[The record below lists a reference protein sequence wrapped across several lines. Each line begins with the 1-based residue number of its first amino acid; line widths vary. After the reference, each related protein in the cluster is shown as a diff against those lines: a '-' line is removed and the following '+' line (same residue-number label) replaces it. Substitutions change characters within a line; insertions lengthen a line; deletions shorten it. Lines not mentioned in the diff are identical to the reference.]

1 MEQAVSPKSFG
12 VNPEEPRNDRSGALD
27 PSASS
32 PPPQQT
38 LSASPQSKALAKRY
52 ARVKITL
59 GITGTVLYILLL
71 VFLVV
76 TGATSRIEAAVRGIS
91 QNDYIALLL
100 FVAVIGL
107 LGTVLSAPL
116 KYYSGFYLEHKYH
129 LTTQRFR
136 AWVWEGVKG
145 MLVGLSIGV
154 PLLLAFYYCLRSF
167 GGSWWLAVGTLL
179 FLLSVVLARL
189 APILIFPLFYK
200 FRPLEEGALKEAILH
215 LCREA
220 GMSVKGVFVFD
231 LSKNTKK
238 ANAAFAGIG
247 KSRRII
253 LGDTLIANFTDEEI
267 ETVVAHELG
276 HFRLK
281 HIWVMLAI
289 GAVNSFLGLF
299 VTAELYRVSLSWF
312 GFTGIDQLAALPLL
326 SLWLGAYSLVTGPLS
341 NMLSRAHER
350 AADRYAARTS
360 GKSEAFAN
368 ALRKLAAINLADT
381 SPHPLV
387 EFLFHSHPSIEKRI
401 AAVERQGG

>member
-12 VNPEEPRNDRSGALD
+12 VGPEERRNDRSSALD

-32 PPPQQT
+32 YPPQQPPPV
-38 LSASPQSKALAKRY
+38 SQQSKALAKRY

-59 GITGTVLYILLL
+59 GITGAFVNILLL
-71 VFLVV
+71 VILVV
-76 TGATSRIEAAVRGIS
+76 TGATSRIEATVRGVS
-91 QNDYIALLL
+91 ENNYVALLL

-107 LGTVLSAPL
+107 LGTALGAPL
-116 KYYSGFYLEHKYH
+116 KYYSGFRLERKYH
-129 LTTQRFR
+129 LSTQRFR
-136 AWVWEGVKG
+136 AWVWEGAKG
-145 MLVGLSIGV
+145 MLVGLSIGI
-154 PLLLAFYYCLRSF
+154 PLLLAFYYCLRTF
-167 GGSWWLAVGTLL
+167 GDSWWLVVGTLI

-200 FRPLEEGALKEAILH
+200 FKPLQEGALKEAILN

-238 ANAAFAGIG
+238 ANAAFTGIG

-281 HIWVMLAI
+281 HVWAMLAI

-299 VTAELYRVSLSWF
+299 ITAQLYRMSLSWF
-312 GFTGIDQLAALPLL
+312 GFTAIDQLAALPLL
-326 SLWLGAYSLVTGPLS
+326 SLWLGGYSLVTGPLS

-350 AADRYAARTS
+350 AADRYAVRTS
-360 GKSEAFAN
+360 GKSEAFTN
-368 ALRKLAAINLADT
+368 ALKKLAVINLADT

-401 AAVERQGG
+401 AAVERLGG